1 MNARETVVIA
11 VMIVAVILIGEA
23 LVYVFPQY
31 EADSEIQYGDSGIV
45 LQLDTNYSTDYTV
58 LVTQTESNAEERHLY
73 IYRDSGYPSL
83 IDDDYLGY
91 WIDRMYAEFEV
102 YGYSDYTVID
112 AEGIRDVM
120 AGSVYNG
127 VADRTAIMILSGV
140 LPDTVYG
147 EGNTLLEDW
156 LGLGGALYWTG
167 GPLGYYVGHPND
179 TEDPLEVFDKD
190 PGGRFLGKHDSIAVS
205 EEQVLGT
212 DPSDQHE
219 IGLALGI
226 YYDDC
231 SYGVSSSVQDS
242 IFIGMEVDGYNS
254 ISISRYA
261 GGDGIICVFG
271 GDFPPNVKETA
282 HSNIL
287 KVFFS
292 GLSYDSKVIM
302 LKCSSKDPGSVE
314 IPLGLDE
321 GEDVVVF
328 VFCGTMLGTF
338 GETHRIMSEV
348 GTESSGDE
356 AQTSGDS
363 IKGITRMEAG
373 GRKP

>member
-1 MNARETVVIA
+1 MRKSIPGGILLALTVSLAGCSSSLQDAYVLEERIPSLAAGAEGAGYYAEPFAEDLCVVTDESAFDEGLVTSEAAALFDEDGREVLYSKDAFERLYPASITK
-11 VMIVAVILIGEA
+11 VMTA
-23 LVYVFPQY
+23 LVAL
-31 EADSEIQYGDSGIV
+31 EYGNLSDQV
-45 LQLDTNYSTDYTV
+45 TV
-58 LVTQTESNAEERHLY
+58 
-73 IYRDSGYPSL
+73 
-83 IDDDYLGY
+83 
-91 WIDRMYAEFEV
+91 
-102 YGYSDYTVID
+102 
-112 AEGIRDVM
+112 
-120 AGSVYNG
+120 
-127 VADRTAIMILSGV
+127 
-140 LPDTVYG
+140 
-147 EGNTLLEDW
+147 
-156 LGLGGALYWTG
+156 
-167 GPLGYYVGHPND
+167 

-205 EEQVLGT
+205 KEQVLGT

-242 IFIGMEVDGYNS
+242 LFIGMEVDGYNS

-363 IKGITRMEAG
+363 IKGITRMETG